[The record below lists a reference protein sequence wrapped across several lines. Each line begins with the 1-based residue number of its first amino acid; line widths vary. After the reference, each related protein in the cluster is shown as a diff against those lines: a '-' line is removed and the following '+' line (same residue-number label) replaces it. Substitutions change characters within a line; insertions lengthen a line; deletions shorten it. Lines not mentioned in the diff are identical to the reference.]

1 MDFKEYFKSV
11 KGKGV
16 LATANAAGNVD
27 GAIYATP
34 HIMDDNTVAFIMR
47 NRLTHSNIQS
57 NPHAAYIFIEDGP
70 GYKGKRLFLTKVRE
84 EQDTELL
91 FSLRRRDYGESE
103 ADRGP
108 LFLVFFKV
116 DNVLPL
122 VGAGEED

>member
-34 HIMDDNTVAFIMR
+34 HIMDDDTVAFIMR